1 MPLTKLK
8 PAPLTYPNG
17 GGLASMATK
26 PRESHKLEVAAL
38 EAKHAAELA
47 KLKEKHAGASKPMT
61 VGKKNGK

>member
-1 MPLTKLK
+1 
-8 PAPLTYPNG
+8 
-17 GGLASMATK
+17 MATK